1 MQQRIY
7 LFDTA
12 KFILIF
18 LVIYGHMLQPNRA
31 LSYNCEMYSLIYMFH
46 MPLFIMISG
55 FFSKKTH
62 DNKKFIQEWLRLF
75 ETFVV
80 LHLFSLIYK
89 YVTMGNLDI
98 SDVLIPGF
106 ASWYIL
112 SLLCWRMFL
121 QFIPI
126 KWLDSPIS
134 FMVGSLIVS
143 LLAGYLPVGGALS
156 IQRTFSMFPFFMLGY
171 FIKQRNCLNTILLR
185 PVLGLAIIILY
196 SFVIFKFNYLGDIEG
211 GKNQFHYVMQCTY
224 CYTKGN
230 ILFAHPLV
238 CRFLFFAFSLI
249 LSLAVMSVIS
259 HKNLGVLTEEGRYTM
274 FYYFWHSVLVRILLM
289 LFASLAIEKSVVCL
303 FVGSLIILG
312 ILFLM
317 RRCHI
322 FSYMMHPVSS
332 LRH

>member
-12 KFILIF
+12 KFILFF

-55 FFSKKTH
+55 
-62 DNKKFIQEWLRLF
+62 
-75 ETFVV
+75 
-80 LHLFSLIYK
+80 
-89 YVTMGNLDI
+89 
-98 SDVLIPGF
+98 
-106 ASWYIL
+106 
-112 SLLCWRMFL
+112 
-121 QFIPI
+121 
-126 KWLDSPIS
+126 
-134 FMVGSLIVS
+134 
-143 LLAGYLPVGGALS
+143 
-156 IQRTFSMFPFFMLGY
+156 
-171 FIKQRNCLNTILLR
+171 
-185 PVLGLAIIILY
+185 
-196 SFVIFKFNYLGDIEG
+196 
-211 GKNQFHYVMQCTY
+211 
-224 CYTKGN
+224 
-230 ILFAHPLV
+230 
-238 CRFLFFAFSLI
+238 FSLI

-303 FVGSLIILG
+303 FVGSLIIMG

>member
-55 FFSKKTH
+55 
-62 DNKKFIQEWLRLF
+62 
-75 ETFVV
+75 
-80 LHLFSLIYK
+80 
-89 YVTMGNLDI
+89 
-98 SDVLIPGF
+98 
-106 ASWYIL
+106 
-112 SLLCWRMFL
+112 
-121 QFIPI
+121 
-126 KWLDSPIS
+126 
-134 FMVGSLIVS
+134 
-143 LLAGYLPVGGALS
+143 
-156 IQRTFSMFPFFMLGY
+156 
-171 FIKQRNCLNTILLR
+171 
-185 PVLGLAIIILY
+185 
-196 SFVIFKFNYLGDIEG
+196 
-211 GKNQFHYVMQCTY
+211 
-224 CYTKGN
+224 
-230 ILFAHPLV
+230 
-238 CRFLFFAFSLI
+238 FSLI

-303 FVGSLIILG
+303 FVGSLIIMG

>member
-31 LSYNCEMYSLIYMFH
+31 LPYNCEMYSLIYMFH

-55 FFSKKTH
+55 
-62 DNKKFIQEWLRLF
+62 
-75 ETFVV
+75 
-80 LHLFSLIYK
+80 
-89 YVTMGNLDI
+89 
-98 SDVLIPGF
+98 
-106 ASWYIL
+106 
-112 SLLCWRMFL
+112 
-121 QFIPI
+121 
-126 KWLDSPIS
+126 
-134 FMVGSLIVS
+134 
-143 LLAGYLPVGGALS
+143 
-156 IQRTFSMFPFFMLGY
+156 
-171 FIKQRNCLNTILLR
+171 
-185 PVLGLAIIILY
+185 
-196 SFVIFKFNYLGDIEG
+196 
-211 GKNQFHYVMQCTY
+211 
-224 CYTKGN
+224 
-230 ILFAHPLV
+230 
-238 CRFLFFAFSLI
+238 FSLI